1 MLVSESAPSASEEH
15 YHLSVLH
22 DVADVFSGFGIVCH
36 GSWRH
41 IDVAVFAVCAVAAAF
56 SAVSAVSGKDVPVVA
71 EMEEG
76 PEVVVT
82 SQIHVSSASSVA
94 TVGASV
100 WLVFGPVHVHAASS
114 APSGATTDFY
124 VVNEIGFCHGYGVAK
139 G

>member
-1 MLVSESAPSASEEH
+1 MLVSESAPSSSEQQ

-22 DVADVFSGFGIVCH
+22 DVADVFSGFGIVGH

-41 IDVAVFAVCAVAAAF
+41 VDVPVFAVGTMATAF
-56 SAVSAVSGKDVPVVA
+56 SAVSSVSGKDVPVVA

-76 PEVVVT
+76 PVVVVT
-82 SQIHVSSASSVA
+82 PQIHVSSASSIA
-94 TVGASV
+94 TVGTSV
-100 WLVFGPVHVHAASS
+100 GLVFGPVHVHAASS